1 MEFPFEHIEKFIF
14 ETIFVIFH
22 NIRWL
27 FCLNLKK
34 NRKEKMM
41 MMYALL
47 LFHIYGFYAWPRLV

>member
-27 FCLNLKK
+27 FCFKFKK
-34 NRKEKMM
+34 KPKWKNDDDDDVWFVVVS
-41 MMYALL
+41 YLWIL
-47 LFHIYGFYAWPRLV
+47 CLT